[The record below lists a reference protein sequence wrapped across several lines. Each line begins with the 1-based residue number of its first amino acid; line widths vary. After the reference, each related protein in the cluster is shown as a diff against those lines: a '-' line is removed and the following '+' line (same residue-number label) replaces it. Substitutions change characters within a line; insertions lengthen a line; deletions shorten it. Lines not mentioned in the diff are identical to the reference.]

1 MERRR
6 SRQIMVSDVAV
17 GGGAPISVQTMT
29 KTDTTDV
36 AATASE
42 IESIAAEGAD
52 IVRVA
57 VPDEAS
63 AHALGGI
70 VARSQ
75 LPVVADIH
83 FHPNLAIGSI
93 HAGAAGIRIN
103 PGNMPIDGLRATV
116 DAAKAAG
123 IPIRIGLNSGSVR
136 RHTDAAKGEF
146 DVADL
151 MVARALEYARQFE
164 GWGFDAIKISLKASS
179 AAATIYAYREIAER
193 CDYPLH
199 LGVTATGPHEYAMV
213 KSAVGIGTL
222 LSEGIG
228 DTIRVSLSGPPEVE
242 VRVGRE
248 ILASLGLLR
257 LPYEVVSCPTC
268 GRTAVDIARLAGD
281 LEAALGKL
289 GDHGGATIR
298 VAVMGCEV
306 NGPGEARDA
315 DVGVACGKGSAL
327 LFLKGEKVRKITPDD
342 IIETLLAETRKL
354 TE

>member
-1 MERRR
+1 
-6 SRQIMVSDVAV
+6 MVGEVAV

-29 KTDTTDV
+29 KTDTTDI
-36 AATASE
+36 AATVAQ
-42 IESIAAEGAD
+42 IESVAAEGAD

-57 VPDEAS
+57 VPDEGS
-63 AHALGGI
+63 AHALAEI

-75 LPVVADIH
+75 LPVIADIH
-83 FHPNLAIGSI
+83 FHPNLAIESI

-103 PGNMPIDGLRATV
+103 PGNMPLEGLRATV
-116 DAAKAAG
+116 EAAKAAD

-136 RHTDAAKGEF
+136 RRGAAAEGEF

-151 MVARALEYARQFE
+151 MVERALEYAEQFE
-164 GWGFDAIKISLKASS
+164 GWGFSNIKISLKASS
-179 AAATIYAYREIAER
+179 AATTIHAYREIAQL

-199 LGVTATGPHEYAMV
+199 LGVTATGPYEYAVV

-228 DTIRVSLSGPPEVE
+228 DTIRVSLSGPGEVE
-242 VRVGRE
+242 VRVGRKL
-248 ILASLGLLR
+248 LASLGLLR
-257 LPYEVVSCPTC
+257 LPYEVISCPTC
-268 GRTAVDIARLAGD
+268 GRTSVDIVKLAGD
-281 LEAALGKL
+281 LEAALREL
-289 GDHGGATIR
+289 GDHGGDTIR

-315 DVGVACGKGSAL
+315 DVGVACGKASAL
-327 LFLKGEKVRKITPDD
+327 LFVKGEKVCKISPGE

-354 TE
+354 TEG